1 MSTDIDFRSCD
12 RADYPACAS
21 IGAAAFAL
29 DAGALERKLN
39 GTTVKI
45 YEAAVEICDGTSTYS
60 ELAVIDGEVAG
71 FIFGRIERHFTL
83 IDKCCLVKKYLPL
96 LGRFLLG
103 RYGSRQKLVRLLWPL
118 LREEQELRGKV
129 PPGEGKIEYF
139 AVSPKY
145 QGQGIGRKLMDRFVQ
160 HAVRCGVQALSV
172 FTSETVSFWFYE
184 RYGFQR
190 WAEFDSPLGSYLHG
204 KPIKGFSYRLPLQ
217 GNHGANIQAADHMGR
232 E

>member
-1 MSTDIDFRSCD
+1 M
-12 RADYPACAS
+12 DYPACAS

-45 YEAAVEICDGTSTYS
+45 YEAAVEICDGTSTYG
-60 ELAVIDGEVAG
+60 ELAIVNGEIAG

-83 IDKCCLVKKYLPL
+83 IDKCRLVKKYLSL

-103 RYGSRQKLVRLLWPL
+103 QYGSCPKLVGLLGPL
-118 LREEQELRGKV
+118 LREERELRRNV
-129 PPGEGKIEYF
+129 PPGEGRIEYF

-145 QGQGIGRKLMDRFVQ
+145 QGQGVGRKLMDRFVQ
-160 HAVRCGVQALSV
+160 HAARWGVQALSV
-172 FTSETVSFWFYE
+172 FTGETVSFWFYE
-184 RYGFQR
+184 RYGFHR
-190 WAEFDSPLGSYLHG
+190 WAEFKSPLGSYLHG